1 VVRAC
6 AAATWTAQLVTVLW
20 VALAG
25 AVGAPLRYV
34 LDAHINE
41 SVQSRFPWG
50 TFTVNVLGS
59 MLFGLLVGLQ
69 HDGHLA
75 MRAATIAGTGFCGAF
90 TTFSTHAVE
99 SVLLV
104 EDGERRVAA
113 YNVVG
118 TFLSCLLGAAVG
130 FGVAALA

>member
-1 VVRAC
+1 M
-6 AAATWTAQLVTVLW
+6 TVLL

-41 SVQSRFPWG
+41 TVQSRFPWG
-50 TFTVNVLGS
+50 TFVVNVLGS
-59 MLFGLLVGLQ
+59 LAFGLLVGLQ

-75 MRAATIAGTGFCGAF
+75 MRVATVAGTGFCGAF

-104 EDGERRVAA
+104 EDNEWRLAA
-113 YNVVG
+113 YNIVG
-118 TFLSCLLGAAVG
+118 TLLTCTLAAAAG

>member
-1 VVRAC
+1 
-6 AAATWTAQLVTVLW
+6 VTVVW

-25 AVGAPLRYV
+25 AVGAPARYL
-34 LDAHINE
+34 LDAWINE

-50 TFTVNVLGS
+50 TFVVNVLGS
-59 MLFGLLVGLQ
+59 TVFGLLVGLQ
-69 HDGHLA
+69 HGGHLA
-75 MRAATIAGTGFCGAF
+75 TRTAVIAGTGFCGAF

-104 EDGERRVAA
+104 EDSERRLAA

-118 TFLSCLLGAAVG
+118 TLVCCGLGAALG
-130 FGVAALA
+130 FGLAAALT

>member
-1 VVRAC
+1 M
-6 AAATWTAQLVTVLW
+6 
-20 VALAG
+20 
-25 AVGAPLRYV
+25 

-50 TFTVNVLGS
+50 TFAVNVAGS

-75 MRAATIAGTGFCGAF
+75 MRAATIVGTGFCGAF

-99 SVLLV
+99 SILLI
-104 EDGERRVAA
+104 EDGERRLAA

-118 TFLSCLLGAAVG
+118 TLLSCLLGASIG
-130 FGVAALA
+130 FGAAALA

>member
-1 VVRAC
+1 MAWSRAARPC
-6 AAATWTAQLVTVLW
+6 RATVLTVLL

-34 LDAHINE
+34 VDAHINE

-50 TFTVNVLGS
+50 TFVVNVLGS
-59 MLFGLLVGLQ
+59 LAFGLLVGLQ

-75 MRAATIAGTGFCGAF
+75 MRAATVAGTGFCGAF

-99 SVLLV
+99 SVLLI
-104 EDGERRVAA
+104 EDGERRLAT
-113 YNVVG
+113 YNIAG
-118 TFLSCLLGAAVG
+118 TLMGCLSGAAVG
-130 FGVAALA
+130 FGVAAAF